1 MSHLLCCTSA
11 TFHLGVL
18 YLLTMEVFQNFL
30 AFPDLDQKSH
40 LIKYQIGLSMHAL
53 KAWPGYERGLYWASL
68 VAKEGTRIPM

>member
-1 MSHLLCCTSA
+1 
-11 TFHLGVL
+11 
-18 YLLTMEVFQNFL
+18 MEVFQNFL